1 MESSYKQI
9 YDTISKECILE
20 LLLPE
25 DKNFIQK
32 TREFQQKIKSL
43 DQLVHIDE
51 KHIRT
56 VYFLSSE
63 MIQAV
68 IHNGIF
74 NKDVFVNCVKLFIN
88 NGKIYLM
95 SQNLVGNDKMARIR
109 MKFDEVNS
117 AFDSENSEEELNH
130 RYKFKLKNAPMAK
143 AGISVGVLDLA
154 RRSLNKL
161 LYDFAPVGE
170 NLSVFSIICT
180 IDITD

>member
-1 MESSYKQI
+1 MELNYKQV
-9 YDTISKECILE
+9 YDAISKDCVQE

-32 TREFQQKIKSL
+32 IRDFQLQIKSL
-43 DQLVHIDE
+43 DQMMNIDE

-63 MIQAV
+63 MTQAV

-74 NKDVFVNCVKLFIN
+74 DKDVFVNCIKLFFSN
-88 NGKIYLM
+88 NKIYLM
-95 SQNLVGNDKMARIR
+95 SQNLVNNDKVDRIK

-117 AFDSENSEEELNH
+117 AFNSDNSIEELNH
-130 RYKFKLKNAPMAK
+130 RYKYKLKNAPMAK

-161 LYDFAPVGE
+161 LYNFEIVGE

-180 IDITD
+180 IDIAD

>member
-1 MESSYKQI
+1 MEASYKQV
-9 YDTISKECILE
+9 YDAISKECVLE

-32 TREFQQKIKSL
+32 TRDFQQQIKAL
-43 DQLVHIDE
+43 DQMMNIDE

-56 VYFLSSE
+56 VYFLSTE
-63 MIQAV
+63 MTQAV
-68 IHNGIF
+68 VHNGIF
-74 NKDVFVNCVKLFIN
+74 DKDVFVNCVKLFIKN
-88 NGKIYLM
+88 NKLYLM
-95 SQNLVGNDKMARIR
+95 SQNLVNHDKIGRIV

-117 AFDSENSEEELNH
+117 AFDSDNTVEELNH

-161 LYDFAPVGE
+161 LYNFEVVGD

-180 IDITD
+180 IDIAD